1 MKGLGLM
8 HYFLGF
14 EVWKILEVI
23 FLYKCKYAME
33 ILKSFDMLENKSMAT
48 PMDTHLKLLADASLE
63 LVVVMLYRY
72 IICSLM
78 YLTNTRPYICFVVNT
93 LSHYLVEPR
102 HVHLVSTN
110 HEMRC
115 LKGTIDYGLSYT
127 RDHDFIL
134 YGYTDSDWAWR
145 VLDRNI
151 TSRGC
156 FSPGSTI
163 ISWISMKQSSVS
175 LSTTEA

>member
-14 EVWKILEVI
+14 EVCKILEVI

-78 YLTNTRPYICFVVNT
+78 
-93 LSHYLVEPR
+93 
-102 HVHLVSTN
+102 
-110 HEMRC
+110 
-115 LKGTIDYGLSYT
+115 
-127 RDHDFIL
+127 
-134 YGYTDSDWAWR
+134 
-145 VLDRNI
+145 
-151 TSRGC
+151 
-156 FSPGSTI
+156 
-163 ISWISMKQSSVS
+163 
-175 LSTTEA
+175 